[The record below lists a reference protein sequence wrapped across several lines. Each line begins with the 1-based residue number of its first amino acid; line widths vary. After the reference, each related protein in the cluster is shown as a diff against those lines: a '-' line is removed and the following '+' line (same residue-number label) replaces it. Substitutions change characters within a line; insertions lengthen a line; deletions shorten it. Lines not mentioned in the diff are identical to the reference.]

1 MKGQKNFSDDTEKK
15 NMRKMTVVKRYRY
28 KNTQSEGNDNHVD
41 GVKKQHEWK
50 RRVAIDGDRRR
61 GGGRQQ
67 RC

>member
-1 MKGQKNFSDDTEKK
+1 
-15 NMRKMTVVKRYRY
+15 MRKMTVVKRYRY

-41 GVKKQHEWK
+41 DVKKQHEWK
-50 RRVAIDGDRRR
+50 RRVTIDGDRRG